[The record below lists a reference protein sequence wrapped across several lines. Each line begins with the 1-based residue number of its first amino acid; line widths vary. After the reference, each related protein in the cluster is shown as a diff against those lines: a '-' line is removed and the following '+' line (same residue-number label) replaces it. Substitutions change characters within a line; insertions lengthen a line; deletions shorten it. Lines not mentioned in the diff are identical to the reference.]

1 MPKKAEQLKGVKMKD
16 LLYNY
21 FDAKGDARTAEDY
34 MAFDDWI
41 HDKRQYSE
49 DLTSRVFSNIDLKKA
64 MAKKIVSDM
73 MNDRDHYNQSSIID
87 KRLRA
92 LVTYYFSI
100 ELFSED
106 PKVAESA
113 AKAIRYYRSKHN
125 QIDIDLSGIAKFK
138 DPSDDAIVVMRP
150 GDDLYRGYRI
160 LVVNMLCFTSSR
172 FVLGLRTDGGPVRGP
187 MKYYKGCRPVGIG
200 RANDGTEWNL
210 IQCDTSLS
218 DDNLAIISNALDG
231 DGTIEMC
238 DWISDKIQRIIFRTN
253 Y

>member
-34 MAFDDWI
+34 MAFDDWA

-49 DLTSRVFSNIDLKKA
+49 DLTSRVYANIDLKKA

-73 MNDRDHYNQSSIID
+73 MNDRDYYNQSSIMD

-100 ELFSED
+100 ELYSGD
-106 PKVAESA
+106 PQVAESA
-113 AKAIRYYRSKHN
+113 VKAIAHYRSKHN
-125 QIDIDLSGIAKFK
+125 QISVDMSGIAIVK
-138 DPSDDAIVVMRP
+138 DPSDDAIVIMRP
-150 GDDLYRGYRI
+150 WDDLYRGYRM

-172 FVLGLRTDGGPVRGP
+172 FVLGFRTDGGPVRGP
-187 MKYYKGCRPVGIG
+187 MKYYKGCRPAGIG
-200 RANDGTEWNL
+200 RAKDGTEWNL

>member
-1 MPKKAEQLKGVKMKD
+1 MKD

-21 FDAKGDARTAEDY
+21 FDAKGDTRTAEDY

-41 HDKRQYSE
+41 HDERQYSE
-49 DLTSRVFSNIDLKKA
+49 DLTSRVYTNIDLKKA
-64 MAKKIVSDM
+64 MAKKIVTDM
-73 MNDRDHYNQSSIID
+73 MNNRDIFVQSSIMD

-113 AKAIRYYRSKHN
+113 AKAIAHYRSKHN
-125 QIDIDLSGIAKFK
+125 QIHMHLSERVMVS
-138 DPSDDAIVVMRP
+138 DPSDDAIVIMRP

-187 MKYYKGCRPVGIG
+187 MKYYKGCRPAGIG

-210 IQCDTSLS
+210 IDCDTSLS

-238 DWISDKIQRIIFRTN
+238 DWINGNTQRIIFRTN